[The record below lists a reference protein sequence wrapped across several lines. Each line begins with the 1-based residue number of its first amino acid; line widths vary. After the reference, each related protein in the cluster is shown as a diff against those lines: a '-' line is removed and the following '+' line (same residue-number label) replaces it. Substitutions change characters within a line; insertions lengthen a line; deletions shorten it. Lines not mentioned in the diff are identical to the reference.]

1 MLTTIKNF
9 GKVLIRCLEIKS
21 RAKVKY
27 HLLRVTISSQTIRH
41 QVKRLIS
48 FFLMLLLLLES
59 SIDDPS
65 NCNLDKLVITCED
78 YPSIIAI
85 KNKCTELNS
94 TFTFKKAN
102 KEQISIAIKRLDSK
116 NT

>member
-1 MLTTIKNF
+1 
-9 GKVLIRCLEIKS
+9 
-21 RAKVKY
+21 
-27 HLLRVTISSQTIRH
+27 
-41 QVKRLIS
+41 
-48 FFLMLLLLLES
+48 MLLLLLVS

-65 NCNLDKLVITCED
+65 NCNLDKLVTTCED

-102 KEQISIAIKRLDSK
+102 KEQISIAIKQLDSK
-116 NT
+116 KTWKPNDIPLRRIKEFSDLLKLSMNA

>member
-1 MLTTIKNF
+1 
-9 GKVLIRCLEIKS
+9 
-21 RAKVKY
+21 
-27 HLLRVTISSQTIRH
+27 
-41 QVKRLIS
+41 
-48 FFLMLLLLLES
+48 MLLLLLES

-116 NT
+116 NTWKSNDIPLRRIKEFSDLLKLSMNA